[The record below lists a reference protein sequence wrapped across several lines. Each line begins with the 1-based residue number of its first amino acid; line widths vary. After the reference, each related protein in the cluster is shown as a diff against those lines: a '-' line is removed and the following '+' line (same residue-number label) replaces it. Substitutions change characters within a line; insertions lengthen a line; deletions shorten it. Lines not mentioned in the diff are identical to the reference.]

1 MAELMILTTNLTKV
15 IKKKTI
21 VDSLDMKIEKGEIYG
36 FLGPNGAGKT
46 TTIKMLLGL
55 MKPTGGTIELFGKNA
70 ADHQLESLRKM
81 GSLVESPSYYGHL
94 TARENLETIRK
105 ILQVQKSRI
114 DEVLS
119 IVRLTN
125 DSNRPVKGFSLGMK
139 QRLGIASAILG
150 NPELLILDEP
160 TNGLDPSG
168 IHEMRDLIKRLP
180 REYGMTVLISSHLL
194 SEIDQMAT
202 KVGIISKG
210 KMIFQDSISKL
221 KSKAKEQVIIRTG
234 NSVKAASL
242 LLSNGQTAEQS
253 GKSVILRDM
262 TDSRIAQVIALL
274 VKSGI
279 EVYRVEEK
287 RKSLEEIFLD
297 LTGEGGNV
305 HDVHSKSRS
314 S

>member
-1 MAELMILTTNLTKV
+1 MT
-15 IKKKTI
+15 
-21 VDSLDMKIEKGEIYG
+21 
-36 FLGPNGAGKT
+36 
-46 TTIKMLLGL
+46 
-55 MKPTGGTIELFGKNA
+55 
-70 ADHQLESLRKM
+70 
-81 GSLVESPSYYGHL
+81 
-94 TARENLETIRK
+94 
-105 ILQVQKSRI
+105 
-114 DEVLS
+114 
-119 IVRLTN
+119 
-125 DSNRPVKGFSLGMK
+125 VKGFSLGMK

-253 GKSVILRDM
+253 GESVILRDM

-305 HDVHSKSRS
+305 HDIHSKSRS